1 MHFRIVVFLQ
11 WFGRE
16 PTDARSSSC
25 EIVAALAVLG
35 RKTGFRAV
43 SGGMSGGGK

>member
-16 PTDARSSSC
+16 PTVARSSSR
-25 EIVAALAVLG
+25 EIVAAAAVLN
-35 RKTGFRAV
+35 RKTGFRRLRKARQAA
-43 SGGMSGGGK
+43 